1 MNMHDREKEMTMQ
14 QHQTAYISRVRFA
27 RKGSLTYIGH
37 LDMMRTF
44 ERSIRR
50 SGLPLLHSQ
59 GYNPRP
65 MLVFALPLG
74 VGIQTVDDYVDIYL
88 SEPIEPEAVLTM
100 LQPYL
105 PPDLSVLAADSLP
118 ESVGS
123 IMAIVTTARYIFR
136 APGIRDA
143 VDRLMQQSE
152 IIVEKMSK
160 GQKRNVDIRSLILN
174 TENTEEMD
182 PDTAEITVCA
192 GSSQNLRP
200 DLFLQALETY
210 TGYKQEFARN
220 AEIVRTGL
228 FYGTYPDIHRILG
241 ESKHA

>member
-1 MNMHDREKEMTMQ
+1 MSMYDREKEMTMQ
-14 QHQTAYISRVRFA
+14 KHQTAYISRVRFS
-27 RKGSLTYIGH
+27 RKGSLAYIGH

-88 SEPIEPEAVLTM
+88 SEPIEPEAVLSM

-105 PPDLSVLAADSLP
+105 PQDLSVLAADSLP

-123 IMAIVTTARYIFR
+123 IMAIVTTASYTFR

-143 VDRLMQQSE
+143 VSRLLLHKE

-174 TENTEEMD
+174 TENTKEED
-182 PDTAEITVCA
+182 PDTAEIIVCA

-210 TGYKQEFARN
+210 AGYEQEYARN

-228 FYGTYPDIHRILG
+228 FRGIYPDIHRILEG
-241 ESKHA
+241 PEHA